1 MSMSKL
7 EYLKKYM
14 SPDTQKDNK
23 KMKKKKLKPV
33 LKGKG
38 GIKIIDEEIDLK
50 RIAAEFQNEEDLLD
64 TQEDA
69 PFVAGVIDERSEELR
84 TKQDFVDNKKWKQ
97 LGANQDFS
105 VRESADASESSVSTI
120 SSKKLVAEK
129 CKPSNKKTN
138 ARQGSRRHDSDSD
151 TSPPRKHQRSNS
163 DASPPRRRHDSDS
176 DASPPR
182 KHQKS
187 DSDAS
192 PPRRRHDSDASP
204 PRRRCDS
211 DASPPRRRKESDSD
225 ASPPRKHQKS
235 DSDASPPRRK
245 PNLSPIRIKPD
256 PDGPSKRTTTLDGK
270 KAGLQTGFALH
281 QEMKELQKKQK
292 EAFRKMD
299 ESLTGQNAITAVRAS
314 KKRQMEAKIEEEKVK
329 QEKLAKLEAVY
340 SKWNKGLKQG
350 QDQSEKLVQDLYEMT
365 KPMAR
370 FAADEDLDEHLR
382 VQMHDG
388 DPMAQYLSKK
398 KVQKSGKPA
407 RPVYRGPADNPNRFS
422 ILPGYRWDGVDR
434 SNGFEKK
441 YYEMQ
446 NKGVAIQE
454 DAYKWS
460 VSDM

>member
-1 MSMSKL
+1 MEWTMSYK
-7 EYLKKYM
+7 
-14 SPDTQKDNK
+14 TCRNC
-23 KMKKKKLKPV
+23 
-33 LKGKG
+33 G
-38 GIKIIDEEIDLK
+38 GT
-50 RIAAEFQNEEDLLD
+50 EFQNEEDLLD

-69 PFVAGVIDERSEELR
+69 PFVTGVIDERSEELR

-105 VRESADASESSVSTI
+105 VRESAYASESSVSTI

-340 SKWNKGLKQG
+340 SKWNKGFKQG

-382 VQMHDG
+382 VQVNK
-388 DPMAQYLSKK
+388 L
-398 KVQKSGKPA
+398 
-407 RPVYRGPADNPNRFS
+407 NFIFS
-422 ILPGYRWDGVDR
+422 
-434 SNGFEKK
+434 
-441 YYEMQ
+441 
-446 NKGVAIQE
+446 
-454 DAYKWS
+454 
-460 VSDM
+460 

>member
-1 MSMSKL
+1 MEWTMSYK
-7 EYLKKYM
+7 
-14 SPDTQKDNK
+14 TCRNC
-23 KMKKKKLKPV
+23 
-33 LKGKG
+33 G
-38 GIKIIDEEIDLK
+38 GT
-50 RIAAEFQNEEDLLD
+50 EFQNEEDLLD

-69 PFVAGVIDERSEELR
+69 PFVTGVIDERSEELR

-105 VRESADASESSVSTI
+105 VRESAYASESSVSTI

-138 ARQGSRRHDSDSD
+138 ARQGS
-151 TSPPRKHQRSNS
+151 
-163 DASPPRRRHDSDS
+163 RRHDSDS

-441 YYEMQ
+441 YYEIQ